1 MILYDL
7 ICEKDHEFES
17 WFRNSNAVEKLIK
30 AGQVICPVCESTK
43 VKKALQ
49 APNIPRKSA
58 LKTTPE
64 KPKGKKAKEVAAAVE
79 KMTQA
84 LAELR
89 DTIEKNFDNVGDK
102 FPEEARKLHYKE
114 KKSDRGIYGNASPK
128 EAKDLVDEGINVF
141 VVPVSGKS
149 KKRTDS

>member
-7 ICEKDHEFES
+7 ICDKDHEFES

-30 AGQVICPVCESTK
+30 AGQVVCPVCESTK

-49 APNIPRKSA
+49 APNISRKSA
-58 LKTTPE
+58 IRTSN
-64 KPKGKKAKEVAAAVE
+64 KPSNKKAAEVTAAVE

-89 DTIEKNFDNVGDK
+89 ETIEKNFDNVGDK

-114 KKSDRGIYGNASPK
+114 KKSERGIYGNASPK
-128 EAKDLVDEGINVF
+128 EAKDLVDEGIKVF
-141 VVPVSGKS
+141 VLSAPKP
-149 KKRTDS
+149 KRTDS